1 MKAGGM
7 AKLIDRLTLQSYV
20 NIPDQFRDTEL
31 RTATFRMT
39 GNRLSMWSGGRAAVF
54 QAQMPGGAKLA
65 VRISI
70 TPEGDHLR
78 APYLALADWIK
89 ANPLP
94 YLARTEWV
102 DRGLDLEGTEIALLK
117 MEWIDGSSLDD
128 HIDNCLALN
137 RPAELSR
144 LAEEWR
150 KAAGAMTTARFAHGD
165 LHAQNVL
172 VSRSDA
178 EPRFRLVD
186 YDSLWLPGLTNAPVE
201 VGHQAFQHPRRE
213 WGEHMDA
220 FGAAVIYLSLRATA
234 MQPHLWTKFHRGD
247 MTLVIEESDLHG
259 DDDRGVWSE
268 MAKHDDSVVRSLAT
282 ELRRWCDQ
290 PAAKHPNLESV
301 LRGVKGG
308 NFWPPTERKPG
319 TTLSSTPSAPIKQAW
334 PSPQSDLAP
343 PSRPPATWGAPGQPK
358 VPPTGP
364 SPIKGKQT
372 WPGTPLAAPPSSS
385 PPPNGTG
392 PASPKRPTHPT
403 TTEWLIIAGIVLV
416 LLIALL

>member
-1 MKAGGM
+1 M

-94 YLARTEWV
+94 YLAQTEWV
-102 DRGLDLEGTEIALLK
+102 DRGLDLEGIEIALLK
-117 MEWIDGSSLDD
+117 MEWIEGSSLDD
-128 HIDNCLALN
+128 YVDNCLALN
-137 RPAELSR
+137 RPAELIQ
-144 LAEEWR
+144 LADEWR

-186 YDSLWLPGLTNAPVE
+186 YDSLWLPGLTNAPAE

-234 MQPHLWTKFHRGD
+234 MQPQLWTNFHRGD

-259 DDDRGVWSE
+259 DDDRGVWS
-268 MAKHDDSVVRSLAT
+268 MLAKHDDRVVRSLAA
-282 ELRRWCDQ
+282 ELRRWCDE
-290 PAAKHPNLESV
+290 PAAKHPTLESV
-301 LRGVKGG
+301 LRIQT
-308 NFWPPTERKPG
+308 WPPTDRRPA
-319 TTLSSTPSAPIKQAW
+319 TTPSTTPSAEIKQAW
-334 PSPQSDLAP
+334 PSPQTGLAP
-343 PSRPPATWGAPGQPK
+343 PSRRPATWGNSGQSN
-358 VPPTGP
+358 VPPTGSP
-364 SPIKGKQT
+364 SPLKGNQT
-372 WPGTPLAAPPSSS
+372 WPGTPLAAPPAAA
-385 PPPNGTG
+385 PPPVDTG
-392 PASPKRPTHPT
+392 STNPQKPNRPT
-403 TTEWLIIAGIVLV
+403 TTEWFIIGGIVV
-416 LLIALL
+416 VVLIALLRL